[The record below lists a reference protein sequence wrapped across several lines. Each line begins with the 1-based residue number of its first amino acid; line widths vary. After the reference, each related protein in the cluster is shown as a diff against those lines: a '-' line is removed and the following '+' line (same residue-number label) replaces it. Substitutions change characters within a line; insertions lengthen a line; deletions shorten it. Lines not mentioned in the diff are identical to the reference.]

1 MRSFFKIF
9 FILFISPPILV
20 LLLHQFV
27 GLYSSTRIYSDINNV
42 PTNEAALVL
51 GTSKYVKV
59 KGKTQKNLFYSH
71 RLTAASELYK
81 KNKVKKIIVSGDNS
95 TKYYNEPKTMRADLM
110 AMGIPAQDILSD
122 NFGVRTYDSVLRAR
136 ELFGEGAITVVSQKF
151 HNERAVFIARWK
163 GINAVAYNAEDV
175 PNSYGPKVYLRE
187 IFARTKMMM
196 DLLGGA
202 EPQYSGN

>member
-1 MRSFFKIF
+1 MRRLFKIF
-9 FILFISPPILV
+9 FILVVSPPILV
-20 LLLHQFV
+20 LALHWSV
-27 GLYSSTRIYSDINNV
+27 GLFSSTRIYDDISSL

-59 KGKTQKNLFYSH
+59 KGETQKNLFYSH
-71 RLTAASELYK
+71 RLAAASELYK
-81 KNKVKKIIVSGDNS
+81 KHKVKKIIVSGDNS

-110 AMGIPAQDILSD
+110 AMGIPSEDILID
-122 NFGVRTYDSVLRAR
+122 NYGVRTYDSVLRAR

-151 HNERAVFIARWK
+151 HTERAVFIARWK
-163 GINAVAYNAEDV
+163 GINAVAYNADDV

-196 DLLGGA
+196 DLIGGA
-202 EPQYSGN
+202 EPEYSGN

>member
-1 MRSFFKIF
+1 MRRLFKIF
-9 FILFISPPILV
+9 FALIVSPPILV
-20 LLLHQFV
+20 LALHWFV
-27 GLYSSTRIYSDINNV
+27 GLYSSIRIYDDINGL

-59 KGKTQKNLFYSH
+59 KGQTQKNLFYSN
-71 RLTAASELYK
+71 RLDAAVDLYK

-95 TKYYNEPKTMRADLM
+95 TKYYNEPKTMRADLIE
-110 AMGIPAQDILSD
+110 MGIPAQDILSD
-122 NFGVRTYDSVLRAR
+122 NFGVRTYDSVIRAQK
-136 ELFGEGAITVVSQKF
+136 LFNQGAITVVSQKF

>member
-59 KGKTQKNLFYSH
+59 KGKTQKTKS
-71 RLTAASELYK
+71 K
-81 KNKVKKIIVSGDNS
+81 K
-95 TKYYNEPKTMRADLM
+95 
-110 AMGIPAQDILSD
+110 
-122 NFGVRTYDSVLRAR
+122 
-136 ELFGEGAITVVSQKF
+136 
-151 HNERAVFIARWK
+151 
-163 GINAVAYNAEDV
+163 
-175 PNSYGPKVYLRE
+175 
-187 IFARTKMMM
+187 
-196 DLLGGA
+196 
-202 EPQYSGN
+202 

>member
-1 MRSFFKIF
+1 MRRLFKIF
-9 FILFISPPILV
+9 FLLIVSPPILV
-20 LLLHQFV
+20 LALHWFV
-27 GLYSSTRIYSDINNV
+27 GLFSSTRIYSDASNL
-42 PTNEAALVL
+42 PTNEVALVL

-59 KGKTQKNLFYSH
+59 KGETQKNLFYSH
-71 RLTAASELYK
+71 RLAAASELYK

-110 AMGIPAQDILSD
+110 AMGIPSEDILTD
-122 NFGVRTYDSVLRAR
+122 NYGVRTYDSVLRAR

-163 GINAVAYNAEDV
+163 GINAVAYNADDV

-196 DLLGGA
+196 DLIGGA
-202 EPQYSGN
+202 EPEYSGN